1 MTTRHNTTDRLPP
14 LTVEGNSLLLRQ
26 PAIGICGSRYADDL
40 ALDLAEK
47 FGRFVAKL
55 GLVLVSGN
63 ARGVDDAAQFGALD
77 HGGAIVSVLAE
88 GLAGWKPRAR
98 YRRLITREN
107 HAAVSEFPD
116 KARWQVWQA
125 MQRNGTILDLSLALV
140 VVQSGESGGT
150 WEAGVECLR
159 RSKPL
164 LVVQRQE
171 PPETEGNAQLIRRGG
186 IAVSSTQQLTDLL
199 KAIRDGRGTGKGQ
212 LPLPGTD
219 CGA

>member
-1 MTTRHNTTDRLPP
+1 MTAQLDSAPNRQP
-14 LTVEGNSLLLRQ
+14 LTVEGNRALLSR
-26 PAIGICGSRYADDL
+26 PAIGICGSRHADDQ
-40 ALDLAEK
+40 ALDLAQK

-77 HGGAIVSVLAE
+77 AGGAVVSVLAE
-88 GLAGWKPRAR
+88 GLAGWKPRVR
-98 YRRLITREN
+98 YRGLITPAN

-116 KARWQVWQA
+116 TARWQVWQA

-150 WEAGVECLR
+150 WEAGLECLR
-159 RSKPL
+159 RGKPL

-186 IAVSSTQQLTDLL
+186 VAVSTTRQLTDVLED
-199 KAIRDGRGTGKGQ
+199 IRDGRGTGKGQ
-212 LPLPGTD
+212 LPLPD
-219 CGA
+219 SA

>member
-1 MTTRHNTTDRLPP
+1 MPAQTDATPHHLPLSVQGNGRL
-14 LTVEGNSLLLRQ
+14 LGQ
-26 PAIGICGSRYADDL
+26 PAIGICGSRHADDL
-40 ALDLAEK
+40 ALDLAER

-77 HGGAIVSVLAE
+77 HGGAVISVLAE
-88 GLAGWKPRAR
+88 GLAGWKPRVR
-98 YRRLITREN
+98 YRSLITPEN
-107 HAAVSEFPD
+107 HAAVSEFHD
-116 KARWQVWQA
+116 TARWQVWQA

-150 WEAGVECLR
+150 WEAGLECLR

-186 IAVSSTQQLTDLL
+186 IAVSTTQQLTDLL
-199 KAIRDGRGTGKGQ
+199 EAICDGRGTGKGQ
-212 LPLPGTD
+212 LPLPD
-219 CGA
+219 SA

>member
-1 MTTRHNTTDRLPP
+1 MTTQIDSTPNRPT
-14 LTVEGNSLLLRQ
+14 LTVEGNRSLLGQ
-26 PAIGICGSRYADDL
+26 PAIGLCGSRHADDR

-77 HGGAIVSVLAE
+77 YGGAVISVLAE
-88 GLAGWKPRAR
+88 GLAGWKPRVR
-98 YRRLITREN
+98 YRSLLTPEN

-116 KARWQVWQA
+116 TARWQVWQA

-140 VVQSGESGGT
+140 VVQAGESGGT
-150 WEAGVECLR
+150 WEAGLECLGR
-159 RSKPL
+159 GKPL

-186 IAVSSTQQLTDLL
+186 IAVSTTRQLTDLL
-199 KAIRDGRGTGKGQ
+199 ESIRDGRGTGKGQ
-212 LPLPGTD
+212 LPLPDT
-219 CGA
+219 A